1 MSSHYAQIS
10 PSLSTTNEELTSL
23 VLHLA
28 SELQE
33 LKAHQQQHSPYPF
46 AQAEPPLQKF
56 VFDATRERL
65 YPNGVEAAKN
75 FFKRPDPSPDAIA
88 KVTNDISKSIREL
101 PQNPYQSYSAPST
114 FEKFPPESRE
124 KKVDTA
130 LASIQTHLSH
140 LTRPID
146 QLAFETME
154 NYTDWSYR
162 DENGNINEG
171 LQGYESIEDLA
182 THFDEIHG
190 EQTMS
195 ILRRLNEYR
204 SYLSDLS
211 HRLTDARLNLALTA
225 LNLQAKQKPPET
237 APLFSVDDVKE
248 IKDEQQK
255 LKTLLNSVTNKHD
268 KRKKG
273 GRNWSGN
280 NGNNNGNNSG
290 NNNGNNNS
298 ANNNGNNNGAN
309 NNGSGSFFGNNN
321 NNRGGSGRG
330 GRGGANNSQGRNQQ
344 PRQQ

>member
-1 MSSHYAQIS
+1 MASQHEQLP
-10 PSLSTTNEELTSL
+10 PSIPTSNEELTAMLFQLSAE
-23 VLHLA
+23 VKKRRA
-28 SELQE
+28 QC
-33 LKAHQQQHSPYPF
+33 QHFPLYPF

-56 VFDATRERL
+56 VFD
-65 YPNGVEAAKN
+65 P
-75 FFKRPDPSPDAIA
+75 
-88 KVTNDISKSIREL
+88 IREL
-101 PQNPYQSYSAPST
+101 SQNPYQSYSAPST

-225 LNLQAKQKPPET
+225 L
-237 APLFSVDDVKE
+237 
-248 IKDEQQK
+248 
-255 LKTLLNSVTNKHD
+255 
-268 KRKKG
+268 
-273 GRNWSGN
+273 
-280 NGNNNGNNSG
+280 
-290 NNNGNNNS
+290 
-298 ANNNGNNNGAN
+298 
-309 NNGSGSFFGNNN
+309 
-321 NNRGGSGRG
+321 
-330 GRGGANNSQGRNQQ
+330 
-344 PRQQ
+344 